1 MEPRLIPA
9 EETRVEM
16 HVVNSRFVCTIAPV
30 SSVDEAKAFVARI
43 KAEFSDAS
51 HNVPVY
57 VIGHGNSV
65 IAHANDDG
73 EPSGTAGRPALAVL
87 QGSGLGNAAVV
98 VTRYFGGTK
107 LGKGGLV
114 RAYGDAVRAVLEVT
128 PRAELVATHTLMVAV
143 PYALFE
149 RIRLLID
156 HHQGQILE
164 EDFAG
169 DVTVTAR
176 IRQEGWSAF
185 QVALQELSN
194 GTIEALIVESDEAT
208 RFLVER

>member
-1 MEPRLIPA
+1 
-9 EETRVEM
+9 
-16 HVVNSRFVCTIAPV
+16 
-30 SSVDEAKAFVARI
+30 
-43 KAEFSDAS
+43 
-51 HNVPVY
+51 
-57 VIGHGNSV
+57 
-65 IAHANDDG
+65 
-73 EPSGTAGRPALAVL
+73 
-87 QGSGLGNAAVV
+87 
-98 VTRYFGGTK
+98 
-107 LGKGGLV
+107 
-114 RAYGDAVRAVLEVT
+114 
-128 PRAELVATHTLMVAV
+128 MVAV